1 MSKARDLAD
10 LIAAGNPLADGTVE
24 VADIS
29 DLTATATELN
39 YVDGVTSAV
48 QTQIDTKAPTAN
60 PTFTGTVT
68 SPTVNASTELQI
80 GGTAITATA
89 AELNYVDGVTSNV
102 QTQLDA
108 KQAASTAVTTSTTFG
123 GDVSGTYDALVIAD
137 DSHNH
142 TISNVDNLQTTLD
155 AKQEEFT
162 PNEVTTSTTASAD
175 NRYFLNGATITL
187 TLPASPTV
195 GDTVAITEIGG
206 NADNIIGR
214 NGSNIMSLAEDMT
227 VDAAYASFQL
237 QYVDATIGWAI
248 AH

>member
-29 DLTATATELN
+29 DLTATAAELN
-39 YVDGVTSAV
+39 LMDGVT
-48 QTQIDTKAPTAN
+48 
-60 PTFTGTVT
+60 
-68 SPTVNASTELQI
+68 
-80 GGTAITATA
+80 ATT

-123 GDVSGTYDALVIAD
+123 GDVSGTYDAIVIAD

>member
-29 DLTATATELN
+29 DLTATAAELN

-102 QTQLDA
+102 QTQLNT
-108 KQAASTAVTTSTTFG
+108 KQ
-123 GDVSGTYDALVIAD
+123 D
-137 DSHNH
+137 
-142 TISNVDNLQTTLD
+142 
-155 AKQEEFT
+155 EFT

-195 GDTVAITEIGG
+195 GDTVAISEIGG

-214 NGSNIMSLAEDMT
+214 NGSNIQSLAEDMT